1 MKKRLFIPMRFA
13 MLCLVLAACEKA
25 PEVFSVNNFSMVQDS
40 VRTRMGVTA
49 LTLPDIT
56 GHWTGLEHNI
66 DVNITNGMN
75 GINFY
80 SVRLIDTAHS
90 RDSSSTWFDVDFMA
104 AAGKPYAEVISWGCD
119 RDPHEFSLVL
129 STYLKINKL
138 TSDTIIVQMLNS
150 AYTEKWLKAR
160 RYNYF
165 VTEEEKKQKEH
176 FIYLTEDLPQLTAIL
191 KELYRVP
198 QVFQSPDTIVR
209 RVLTTPD

>member
-1 MKKRLFIPMRFA
+1 
-13 MLCLVLAACEKA
+13 
-25 PEVFSVNNFSMVQDS
+25 
-40 VRTRMGVTA
+40 
-49 LTLPDIT
+49 
-56 GHWTGLEHNI
+56 
-66 DVNITNGMN
+66 
-75 GINFY
+75 
-80 SVRLIDTAHS
+80 
-90 RDSSSTWFDVDFMA
+90 
-104 AAGKPYAEVISWGCD
+104 
-119 RDPHEFSLVL
+119 
-129 STYLKINKL
+129 
-138 TSDTIIVQMLNS
+138 VQMLNS